1 MATIQFFLYTLLALT
16 SIQFNLKQE
25 REEKR
30 NFFACKTLLIAWPKL
45 LKNGFKAK
53 MHLFYLPVLRTS
65 WQVRKYGT
73 LQKEGKNCFEMTLV
87 TYDVWMF
94 VLFWLL
100 VLPVK
105 VVEFEVSLL
114 WWIKSFKDLKRNI
127 YNSWD
132 ENLSVSSSS
141 GHWGA

>member
-1 MATIQFFLYTLLALT
+1 
-16 SIQFNLKQE
+16 
-25 REEKR
+25 
-30 NFFACKTLLIAWPKL
+30 
-45 LKNGFKAK
+45 

-73 LQKEGKNCFEMTLV
+73 LQKEGENCFEMTLV

-114 WWIKSFKDLKRNI
+114 
-127 YNSWD
+127 
-132 ENLSVSSSS
+132 
-141 GHWGA
+141 